1 MSRVEEILSLIRQV
15 PPFPKVAQRIL
26 AMIENPVVTARQL
39 AEVIQYDQAITA
51 NVLKICNASYFG
63 LPRKVAS
70 LDEAL
75 VLIGHD
81 TLKDIIITSSSA
93 RFYKGRVGAGYQLEQ
108 GELWRHSVA
117 AAIMAKL
124 LVRRHVKEVEGG
136 VAFTTGL
143 LHDIGK
149 RFLSSFVADEFKEIM
164 QQVVRE
170 GVPFEEAEKQVLGVT
185 HAELGGLILKQ
196 WEFPPEM
203 IMAVKQHHNP
213 DALLQDPLT
222 ALIALSNTLVVSMGI
237 GIGADG
243 LATKVQ
249 GAGLKRFGIT
259 QNDLDLHM
267 ADLVEEMDRAEELLH
282 LN

>member
-1 MSRVEEILSLIRQV
+1 MSRVEEILKLVNRV
-15 PPFPKVAQRIL
+15 PPFPQVARRVMEL
-26 AMIENPVVTARQL
+26 LENPAVTARQL

-81 TLKDIIITSSSA
+81 TLKDVIVAGSSA
-93 RFYKGRVGAGYQLEQ
+93 QFYKGEAGAGYRLEQ
-108 GELWRHSVA
+108 GELWKHSVA
-117 AAIMAKL
+117 TAIMAKL
-124 LVRRHVKEVEGG
+124 LVRHVKEVESG

-149 RFLSSFVADEFKEIM
+149 RFLSSFVAEDFKTIM
-164 QQVVRE
+164 RRVTQDNLS
-170 GVPFEEAEKQVLGVT
+170 FEAAEKETLGVT
-185 HAELGGLILKQ
+185 HAELGGLILKR
-196 WEFPPEM
+196 WEFPFEM

-213 DALLQDPLT
+213 DALQQDPLT
-222 ALIALSNTLVVSMGI
+222 ALVALSNTLVVSMGI

-243 LATKVQ
+243 LAVRLQ
-249 GAGLKRFGIT
+249 GAGLKRFGIS
-259 QNDLDLHM
+259 QPDLDLLM
-267 ADLVEEMDRAEELLH
+267 ADLLEEMDRAEELLH
-282 LN
+282 LH